1 MGTYE
6 RRAFP
11 LTIRSDGAAPSH
23 IVGHA
28 AVFDADSEEMGYF
41 VPFKERIARGA
52 FDDALRRVSS
62 GKDAVFALLN
72 HDENYVI
79 SSTNDRTLS
88 LSVDEVGLVADMI
101 PMDTQV
107 IRDMVVTPITQGK
120 INKMSF
126 GFTVAD
132 EHEETREKVSYRII
146 DKIDRLFDVSP
157 VTFPAYPTTD
167 VQARRVARA
176 LGIDPTK
183 LSIREGIALR
193 SLVAAVTVRQQ
204 ANDLCARG
212 NCGHT
217 YAQHD
222 DGDGCEMCDC
232 SQFMEQASLSDHMR
246 KVAQGSVRLPAIA
259 GAVAT
264 RSRELELHLRDRA
277 F

>member
-1 MGTYE
+1 MGPYE

-11 LTIRSDGAAPSH
+11 LTIRADGDAPRH

-28 AVFDADSEEMGYF
+28 AVFDADSEEMGWF

-52 FDDALRRVSS
+52 FDDALARVSS

-72 HDENYVI
+72 HDESYII
-79 SSTNDRTLS
+79 SSTNDRTLA
-88 LSVDEVGLVADMI
+88 LSVDEVGLVADMQ

-132 EHEETREKVSYRII
+132 EHEETRDKVHYRII

-157 VTFPAYPTTD
+157 VTFPAYPSTD
-167 VQARRVARA
+167 VQARRVARS
-176 LGIDPTK
+176 LGIDPKRLTF
-183 LSIREGIALR
+183 REGLALR
-193 SLVAAVTVRQQ
+193 SFVDSVTIRQQ
-204 ANDLCARG
+204 PTDICARSS
-212 NCGHT
+212 CEHT
-217 YAQHD
+217 YSVHD
-222 DGDGCEMCDC
+222 DGGSCEQCDC
-232 SQFMEQASLSDHMR
+232 QEFMEQASLSDHMR
-246 KVAQGSVRLPAIA
+246 KVAYGSARVPASA
-259 GAVAT
+259 GAGSI
-264 RSRELELHLRDRA
+264 RMRELELHLGDRA